1 MKNFTLLCALLLM
14 STTSYAKIGRHNLQ
28 INIGGGYQTS
38 DRGEISAFTTYF
50 FGLPLHHP
58 ARPAV
63 SLGGGMFT
71 AEVGY
76 LFHSVRE
83 NHTVH
88 GFDMRASFSMSF
100 LKGDYDKI
108 YDQNFEKMY
117 GEFAMA
123 YTLGRQLK
131 SGRLMFDILG
141 VGVAFGATDN
151 KYYLNGAPAL
161 EGDNDFSFGTY
172 YILPGIQYM
181 TDSGFT
187 IGWRNKAEI
196 NTSHFL
202 SIGINTAIT
211 IGITLGSGEK
221 KSILK

>member
-1 MKNFTLLCALLLM
+1 MKNVTLLCALLLI

-38 DRGEISAFTTYF
+38 DRGAISSYTGI
-50 FGLPLHHP
+50 FGFVYP
-58 ARPAV
+58 AKPAV

-83 NHTVH
+83 NNMVH

-117 GEFAMA
+117 GEFAIA